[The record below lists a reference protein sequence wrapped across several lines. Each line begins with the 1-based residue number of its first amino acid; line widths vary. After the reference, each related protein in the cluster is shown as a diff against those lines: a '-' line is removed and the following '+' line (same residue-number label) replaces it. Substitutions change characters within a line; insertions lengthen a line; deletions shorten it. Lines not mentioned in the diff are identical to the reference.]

1 MRKLQTLVLI
11 TATTLLLSCQ
21 AFADSITTALW
32 FEPQHQT
39 YDYGDILTYD
49 LHAAVDE
56 TNAIFGFGFDLWFC
70 GSSAPV
76 SGPGDSGT
84 YLTFTGFEVN
94 NLLFDTSLEL
104 PMWDDGDTIS
114 GEVPFIADLLYGTD
128 LLLGTFTFQAPAIG
142 PLGVEHFAI
151 VAPDPLDSWTPD
163 GLFRGDPTSPISFM
177 PDDCTT
183 GSAAPVPEPAT
194 MLLFGTGLAGLVV
207 IRRKAGRTKKY
218 RGSTPN
224 SAT

>member
-32 FEPQHQT
+32 FEPQQQT

-94 NLLFDTSLEL
+94 NLLFDTFFGL
-104 PMWDDGDTIS
+104 PIWDDGDTIS

-142 PLGVEHFAI
+142 PLGVEYFAI
-151 VAPDPLDSWTPD
+151 GAPDINDLLFPD
-163 GLFRGDPTSPISFM
+163 GLFTMTGNIM